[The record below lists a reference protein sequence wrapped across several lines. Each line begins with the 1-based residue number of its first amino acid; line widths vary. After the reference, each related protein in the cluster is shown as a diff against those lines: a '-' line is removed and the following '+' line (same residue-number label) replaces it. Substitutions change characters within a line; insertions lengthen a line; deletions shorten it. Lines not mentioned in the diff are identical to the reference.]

1 MNNFTKTP
9 AKNDIEVINLNIPI
23 DNTEKLKSKLDEGYV
38 IYDIKN
44 DNNITS
50 FILYKDTRLEE
61 KIEKINNLKIT
72 LKKNILNTVET
83 LSPIFQ
89 NITGKTEE
97 EIKELINSYVPSIE
111 SILDLTFENEEFL
124 RDIAEDPMKILGIS
138 GKFKSMIDGVNPY
151 NRNFKIDDIQFNM
164 FNNSPHSCHCNG
176 ENENGD
182 CCSDSEKDDDNN
194 NHRNDPINDWRRI

>member
-1 MNNFTKTP
+1 MNKFTKTP

-44 DNNITS
+44 DNNIAS

-61 KIEKINNLKIT
+61 KIEKINNLKVT
-72 LKKNILNTVET
+72 LKKNILDTVET

-89 NITGKTEE
+89 NITGKSEE
-97 EIKELINSYVPSIE
+97 EIKELINSYVPSIG

-124 RDIAEDPMKILGIS
+124 RDIANDPMKILGIS
-138 GKFKSMIDGVNPY
+138 GKFKSMIDGVNPH
-151 NRNFKIDDIQFNM
+151 NSNFKINDMQFNM
-164 FNNSPHSCHCNG
+164 FNSPHSCHCNG